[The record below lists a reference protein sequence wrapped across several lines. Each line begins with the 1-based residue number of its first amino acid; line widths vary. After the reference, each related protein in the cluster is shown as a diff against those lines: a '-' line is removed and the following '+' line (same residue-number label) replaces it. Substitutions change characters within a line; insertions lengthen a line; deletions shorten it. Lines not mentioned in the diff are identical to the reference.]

1 MEESRT
7 ATLLAIAAE
16 ALRGLVGR
24 RFEPAAGYVA
34 DLRVRSVPARVPSKR
49 RAGSLLLLV
58 VAAVGV
64 PMTASAQSKGVSNKS
79 PGFYAGVESGLN
91 WLLNNDNNGFN
102 NSYNTG
108 YAIGGVAG
116 YDFLGPRVEL
126 EVMYR
131 NNAGT
136 TATSFGNAS
145 GQVNQLSTMVNGLY
159 DFMPGSIITPYAG
172 AGLGLA
178 FASPGLLGPSSL
190 GATAFAYQGIVG
202 VGYNAT
208 PLLRVNLDARYYG
221 TSNPGTYTNNDISV
235 MLGVTYKLGSP

>member
-7 ATLLAIAAE
+7 ATLLEIAAE
-16 ALRGLVGR
+16 VLRGLSGR
-24 RFEPAAGYVA
+24 RFS
-34 DLRVRSVPARVPSKR
+34 R
-49 RAGSLLLLV
+49 LLLV
-58 VAAVGV
+58 VAIVGV
-64 PMTASAQSKGVSNKS
+64 PMAASAQSKSASNKS

-91 WLLNNDNNGFN
+91 WLLNNSSNGNN

-136 TATSFGNAS
+136 AATPFGNAA

>member
-16 ALRGLVGR
+16 VLRGIAGR
-24 RFEPAAGYVA
+24 HFTPATGDVMIVRVRQEPAESPPKSRIG
-34 DLRVRSVPARVPSKR
+34 
-49 RAGSLLLLV
+49 GLLLLAVAV
-58 VAAVGV
+58 VCA
-64 PMTASAQSKGVSNKS
+64 PMAASAQSRSASNRS

-91 WLLNNDNNGFN
+91 WLLSNGDNT
-102 NSYNTG
+102 YNTG

-136 TATSFGNAS
+136 ANTPAGNVA
-145 GQVNQLSTMVNGLY
+145 GQINQLSTMVNGLY

-221 TSNPGTYTNNDISV
+221 TSNPGTYTNNDVSV
-235 MLGVTYKLGSP
+235 MLGVTYKFGGL

>member
-16 ALRGLVGR
+16 ALRGLAGR

-34 DLRVRSVPARVPSKR
+34 DLRISSVPARGPSKG
-49 RAGSLLLLV
+49 RARSFLLLV
-58 VAAVGV
+58 AAIVGA
-64 PMTASAQSKGVSNKS
+64 PLAASAQTKTASNRS
-79 PGFYAGVESGLN
+79 PGFYTGIESGLN
-91 WLLNNDNNGFN
+91 WLLNNGN

-136 TATSFGNAS
+136 AATPFGNAA

-159 DFMPGSIITPYAG
+159 DFLPGSIITPYAG

-190 GATAFAYQGIVG
+190 GATAFAYQGILG

-208 PLLRVNLDARYYG
+208 PLLRVNLDARYFG

-235 MLGVTYKLGSP
+235 MLGVTYKFGNP

>member
-1 MEESRT
+1 MVESRT

-16 ALRGLVGR
+16 VLRGLAGR
-24 RFEPAAGYVA
+24 RFEPATGYVA
-34 DLRVRSVPARVPSKR
+34 DLRVRSVPARDPSKR
-49 RAGSLLLLV
+49 RTRSLLLLV
-58 VAAVGV
+58 VAVVGA
-64 PMTASAQSKGVSNKS
+64 PMAASAQSKSASNKS
-79 PGFYAGVESGLN
+79 PGFYVGVESGLN
-91 WLLNNDNNGFN
+91 WLLNNGN

-108 YAIGGVAG
+108 YAVGGVAG

-136 TATSFGNAS
+136 AATPFGNAA

-159 DFMPGSIITPYAG
+159 DFLPGSIITPYAG
-172 AGLGLA
+172 AGVGLA

-190 GATAFAYQGIVG
+190 GETAFAYQGIVG

-208 PLLRVNLDARYYG
+208 SLLRVNLDARYYG
-221 TSNPGTYTNNDISV
+221 TSNPGTYANNDISV

>member
-16 ALRGLVGR
+16 ALRGLAGR

-34 DLRVRSVPARVPSKR
+34 DLRVSSVPARGPSKG
-49 RAGSLLLLV
+49 RAGGLLLLV
-58 VAAVGV
+58 AAIVGA
-64 PMTASAQSKGVSNKS
+64 PLAASAQSKTASNRS
-79 PGFYAGVESGLN
+79 PGFYTGIESGLN
-91 WLLNNDNNGFN
+91 WLLNNGS

-136 TATSFGNAS
+136 AATPFGNAA

-159 DFMPGSIITPYAG
+159 DFLPGSIITPYAG

-190 GATAFAYQGIVG
+190 GATAFAYQGILG

-208 PLLRVNLDARYYG
+208 PLLRVNLDARYFG

-235 MLGVTYKLGSP
+235 MLGVTYKFGNP

>member
-16 ALRGLVGR
+16 VLRGLSGR
-24 RFEPAAGYVA
+24 RFEPATGYVA
-34 DLRVRSVPARVPSKR
+34 DLRVRSVPARGPSKR
-49 RAGSLLLLV
+49 STGRLLLLV
-58 VAAVGV
+58 VAMVGAPV
-64 PMTASAQSKGVSNKS
+64 AASAQSKSASNRS

-91 WLLNNDNNGFN
+91 WLLNNGE

-136 TATSFGNAS
+136 AATPFGNAA

-159 DFMPGSIITPYAG
+159 DFLPASVITPYAG

-221 TSNPGTYTNNDISV
+221 TSNPGTYNNNDISV
-235 MLGVTYKLGSP
+235 MLGVTYKFGSP

>member
-16 ALRGLVGR
+16 VLRGLSGQ
-24 RFEPAAGYVA
+24 RFEPATGYVA
-34 DLRVRSVPARVPSKR
+34 DRRVKSVPTRCPSKCS
-49 RAGSLLLLV
+49 ASSLLLLV
-58 VAAVGV
+58 VAIVGV
-64 PMTASAQSKGVSNKS
+64 PTAASAQSKSTSNRS
-79 PGFYAGVESGLN
+79 PGFYAGIESGLN
-91 WLLNNDNNGFN
+91 WLLNNGE

-108 YAIGGVAG
+108 YAVGGVAG

-136 TATSFGNAS
+136 AAAPFGNAT

-159 DFMPGSIITPYAG
+159 DFLPGSIITPYAG

-208 PLLRVNLDARYYG
+208 PHLRVNLDARYYG
-221 TSNPGTYTNNDISV
+221 TSNPGMYTNNDISV